1 MAASKGHVLVDPK
14 VFDPAALSPEVHEF
28 HQKLMDIMKGAP
40 KWYEVGAQKY
50 RQMRAN
56 GETPLPGITL
66 LDTAQD
72 FDVPSRDSGRKIPCR
87 LVKPTNGKPVNGV
100 YLHVHGGGWVL
111 GSEKGQDIV
120 LQDIA
125 NTNGVVL
132 LSVGYRLA
140 PEHPFPAGPND
151 CYDVAEWLVDNAEAE
166 FGAPMKYVGGESAG
180 GHLSMQ
186 VALHLLQHKEAR
198 YNSFGFKGL
207 ILHFGSYDLTFTPNA
222 YLFNP
227 PEVLVLDKDLMD
239 HYADVFLPG
248 MSPDE
253 RRHPSVS
260 PLFADLQQLRG
271 RLPPALFTCGT
282 SDCLLDDTVFMSA
295 KYQMAGG
302 EADVR
307 IVPGAVHGYAMYPK
321 DLKGAQA
328 DIAMKAV
335 EEFISSHK

>member
-1 MAASKGHVLVDPK
+1 MSGSKSSVLVDPK
-14 VFDPAALSPEVHEF
+14 VFDPAALGPEIHEF
-28 HQKLMDIMKGAP
+28 HQKLMDIMRGAP

-50 RQMRAN
+50 REMRAN

-66 LDTAQD
+66 IDTAQD
-72 FDVPSRDSGRKIPCR
+72 VDVPSRDAGRNIPCR
-87 LVKPTNGKPVNGV
+87 LVKPTNDKPVSGV

-111 GSEKGQDIV
+111 GSEKGQDPV
-120 LQDIA
+120 LQDLA
-125 NTNGVVL
+125 NTNGVVM

-151 CYDVAEWLVDNAEAE
+151 CYDVAEWLVDNAEAK
-166 FGAPMKYVGGESAG
+166 FGAPLKYVGGESAG

-198 YNSFGFKGL
+198 YNSFQFKGL
-207 ILHFGSYDLTFTPNA
+207 LLHFGSYDLTWAPSA

-239 HYADVFLPG
+239 HYADVFVPG
-248 MSPDE
+248 MSEEE
-253 RRHPSVS
+253 RKHPSVS
-260 PLFADLQQLRG
+260 PLYADLQRLRG

-282 SDCLLDDTVFMSA
+282 SDCLLDDTIFMSA

-302 EADVR
+302 ETDVR
-307 IVPGAVHGYAMYPK
+307 IVPGAVHGYAMFPK

-328 DIAMKAV
+328 DVAMKAV